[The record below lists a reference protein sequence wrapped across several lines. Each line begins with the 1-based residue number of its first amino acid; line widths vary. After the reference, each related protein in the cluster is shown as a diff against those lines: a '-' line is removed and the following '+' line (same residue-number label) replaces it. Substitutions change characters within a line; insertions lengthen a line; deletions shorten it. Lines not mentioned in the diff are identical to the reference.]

1 MKKFYLAALML
12 CMIAVPFT
20 HVSAKNDT
28 IPQRITGD
36 MEVKV
41 SDLKQYGESELV
53 VELEPKEGKSDYIMP
68 VVIGPCEITGIYEQ
82 THKINSPRPLTYDLM
97 KNILDAA
104 NIKLEKIT
112 ITRLEDGVYYAL
124 LTLNNIGK
132 MLEIDSRPSDAINLA
147 LRYNSSIFVS
157 RAVFE
162 SVKEP
167 KKKPEE
173 PVETVH

>member
-1 MKKFYLAALML
+1 MKKFYLAVIML
-12 CMIAVPFT
+12 CITIAPFG
-20 HVSAKNDT
+20 HLSAKNDT

-36 MEVKV
+36 VEVQI

-53 VELEPKEGKSDYIMP
+53 VELEPKEGKSDYILP

-82 THKINSPRPLTYDLM
+82 TNKIKSPRPLTYDLM

-112 ITRLEDGVYYAL
+112 ITKLEDGVYYAL
-124 LTLNNIGK
+124 LSLDDNGK
-132 MLEIDSRPSDAINLA
+132 KLEIDSRPSDAINLA
-147 LRYNSSIFVS
+147 LRYSSTIYVS
-157 RAVFE
+157 KAVFE
-162 SVKEP
+162 SAKEP
-167 KKKPEE
+167 KKKPED